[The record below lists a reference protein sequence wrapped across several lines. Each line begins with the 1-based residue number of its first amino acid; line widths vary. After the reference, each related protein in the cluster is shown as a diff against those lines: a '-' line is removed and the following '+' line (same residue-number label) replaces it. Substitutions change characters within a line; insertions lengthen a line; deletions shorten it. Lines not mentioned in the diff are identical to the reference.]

1 MATTTETRPTQ
12 KTKSTS
18 GASKARPVWREKDL
32 VAAIDVGTTKVC
44 VVLAGRSPSGQL
56 DVVAYSSVPSGGV
69 RRGTVEEVADAERAV
84 RQAIEQV
91 RERSG
96 FRVQSAF
103 VGITGSHIAFENRRH
118 TLDAVGKNGVIIG
131 SDLAIPKDEGI
142 EGGGRR
148 RLHAIRMSY
157 SVDGKEGIR
166 DPLGMHADKLDAETH
181 FISGEA
187 EFIDRLSQAVENAGV
202 TVAGMVLEP
211 LASGLAVLTPHEM
224 ERGALLVDIGGGTT
238 DIVGYKRG
246 RICYTGV
253 TPVGGWQFTNDI
265 AITFGTT
272 YEAAEAAKLE
282 YANTEIMARIGER
295 IPMRIPEGG
304 ELQVPVI
311 DICQLTRERALELAR
326 LINTHLKE
334 ADLGDPSQVSLVLTG
349 GASSLPGM
357 TSLMERQL
365 GVSTRHGVPSFNGE
379 APDELRAPAHAT
391 GLGILIWA
399 DAELKA
405 GFQVAGVSGKGGKGR
420 TRGDRKGFLPRL
432 IASVAKLSPSNLFGN
447 KKRRS

>member
-1 MATTTETRPTQ
+1 MATTTRPRQ
-12 KTKSTS
+12 KTDSTS
-18 GASKARPVWREKDL
+18 SVSRTRPVWREKDL

-44 VVLAGRSPSGQL
+44 VVLAGRSPSGQV
-56 DVVAYSSVPSGGV
+56 DVIAYSSVPSGGV

-84 RQAIEQV
+84 RRSIEQV
-91 RERSG
+91 REQSG

-103 VGITGSHIAFENRRH
+103 VGVTGTHIAFENRRH
-118 TLDAVGKNGVIIG
+118 TLDAVGQDGVIIG
-131 SDLAIPKDEGI
+131 SDLAIPEDEGI
-142 EGGGRR
+142 EDDGRR

-157 SVDGKEGIR
+157 AVDGKEGIR

-181 FISGEA
+181 FISGET
-187 EFIDRLSQAVENAGV
+187 EFIDRLTQAVENAGV

-224 ERGALLVDIGGGTT
+224 EHGALLVDIGGGTT

-253 TPVGGWQFTNDI
+253 IPVGGWQFTNDI
-265 AITFGTT
+265 AVTFGTT

-282 YANTEIMARIGER
+282 YATTEIIGRIGEG

-304 ELQVPVI
+304 ELQVPVL
-311 DICQLTRERALELAR
+311 DLCQLTRERAQELAG
-326 LINTHLKE
+326 LIKTHLKD
-334 ADLGDPSQVSLVLTG
+334 ADLGDTSQVSLVLTG

-365 GVSTRHGVPSFNGE
+365 GVRTRLGVPSFNGE

-391 GLGILIWA
+391 GLGILMWA
-399 DAELKA
+399 DAEHR
-405 GFQVAGVSGKGGKGR
+405 AGVQTSGTSGKGR
-420 TRGDRKGFLPRL
+420 TRGSRQGFLPRL
-432 IASVAKLSPSNLFGN
+432 MGGVAKLSPSNLFGN
-447 KKRRS
+447 RKRRS